1 MYNFGVYLHL
11 AIANNNSKETAFM
24 QKPDFLYDFVVAF
37 NVLEIVHAILLPFLL
52 IEMLVI
58 IDLGVNVHNDDHIGL
73 RVIFDC
79 NPNDVFTMDV
89 DNVFDYLGL
98 LYKLVGPDYLLLVCL
113 YVLHDDRATAKVD
126 KFGLSD

>member
-58 IDLGVNVHNDDHIGL
+58 IDLGVNV
-73 RVIFDC
+73 
-79 NPNDVFTMDV
+79 
-89 DNVFDYLGL
+89 
-98 LYKLVGPDYLLLVCL
+98 
-113 YVLHDDRATAKVD
+113 
-126 KFGLSD
+126 